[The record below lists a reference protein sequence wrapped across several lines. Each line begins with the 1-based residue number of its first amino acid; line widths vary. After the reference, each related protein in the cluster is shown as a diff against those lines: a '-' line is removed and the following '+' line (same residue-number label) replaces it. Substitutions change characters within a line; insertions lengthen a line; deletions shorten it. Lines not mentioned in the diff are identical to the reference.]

1 MKRREFVRDA
11 TGVAAWTALSASR
24 VLGAND
30 RVVVGLLGCGARGPA
45 VMRGMLEA
53 PGAELAAICDVY
65 DTNAA
70 RANTTLVNGR
80 AKTMKDFRRVLEMKE
95 VDAIYVATPDF
106 WHSIHTVMSL
116 EAGKHVFVEKPFA
129 LTIREGRVMVEAAA
143 RTKKILMPATQH
155 RSAPHIIEAAAM
167 VASGEI
173 GQVAFVRAWNS
184 RNVDGMWTKVP
195 DSDPPA
201 GLDWDMFLGPSSKV
215 PFNAGRFLVNWRNF
229 RDCAGGPITDFGN
242 HRIDSVYQIMGT
254 TQMPHTISAVG
265 RRIFTENDGD
275 QFDLHVVQYQFPNFV
290 LEYTADYQNAFGL
303 GGGRTGMKYYQMTGQ
318 YDRPH
323 GFAFYGSKAA
333 LYVDRIG
340 WELFPETGRRGGAS
354 GERKFRQ
361 GDDATSLHAQ
371 SFIKQVRI
379 GTKGEVDDMSGFRST
394 STCHLGTIAARV
406 NHTIEW
412 NERTDEIPN
421 DPAASRLLT
430 RTFRKPYDLIKL

>member
-70 RANTTLVNGR
+70 RANTTLVNGK

-155 RSAPHIIEAAAM
+155 RSAPHIIEAASM

-195 DSDPPA
+195 DSDPPR
-201 GLDWDMFLGPSSKV
+201 LRWRPDHRLRQSPNRQRV
-215 PFNAGRFLVNWRNF
+215 PDHG
-229 RDCAGGPITDFGN
+229 
-242 HRIDSVYQIMGT
+242 H
-254 TQMPHTISAVG
+254 
-265 RRIFTENDGD
+265 E
-275 QFDLHVVQYQFPNFV
+275 
-290 LEYTADYQNAFGL
+290 ADAAHHL
-303 GGGRTGMKYYQMTGQ
+303 GGRTADLHGQ
-318 YDRPH
+318 RRRPVRPARGSVPVPELRAGVHGRLSECFRPRWRPNRYEVLPDDRP
-323 GFAFYGSKAA
+323 
-333 LYVDRIG
+333 V
-340 WELFPETGRRGGAS
+340 
-354 GERKFRQ
+354 
-361 GDDATSLHAQ
+361 
-371 SFIKQVRI
+371 
-379 GTKGEVDDMSGFRST
+379 
-394 STCHLGTIAARV
+394 
-406 NHTIEW
+406 
-412 NERTDEIPN
+412 
-421 DPAASRLLT
+421 
-430 RTFRKPYDLIKL
+430 